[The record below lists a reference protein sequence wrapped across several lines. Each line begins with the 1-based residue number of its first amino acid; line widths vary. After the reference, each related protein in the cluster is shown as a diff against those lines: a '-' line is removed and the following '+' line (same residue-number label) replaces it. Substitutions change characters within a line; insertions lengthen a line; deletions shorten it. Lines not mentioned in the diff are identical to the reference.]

1 MIIRSISGDAEIN
14 HAMTLAMHA
23 TLDAL
28 VADKSLTHKEA
39 IAFADTHVIIMV
51 TNDDVFSRIRKWF
64 KPENDGSRPL
74 VFKCVTQEK
83 PSDEAGQD
91 NGKAED

>member
-1 MIIRSISGDAEIN
+1 MILRSIEGDANIN
-14 HAMTLAMHA
+14 HAMTSAMQA

-28 VADKSLTHKEA
+28 VANKSLTAKEA
-39 IAFADTHVIIMV
+39 RNFADTHVIIMV

-83 PSDEAGQD
+83 PNDEAG
-91 NGKAED
+91 